1 MVLRKKQRDRKYFG
15 TRRWGMGN
23 IKNARGAGG
32 RGGVGEIGRLR
43 KHDWTYITAKAPEMI
58 RKKGFTTHS
67 KYSKTYEEITLHKIN
82 EMVKQ
87 SKDAKATLELR
98 NYKVLSNGNLE
109 KAATIK
115 AMGFSKLA
123 AEKIKRAGG
132 EAVVIADWKVI
143 KPKPE
148 QAQAATATK

>member
-1 MVLRKKQRDRKYFG
+1 MVLRREKKNRKYLG

-58 RKKGFTTHS
+58 RKKGFTTQA
-67 KYSKTYEEITLHKIN
+67 KRNTKEINLNQIN

-87 SKDAKATLELR
+87 SKEARATLEFR

-115 AMGFSKLA
+115 AAGFSKLA

-132 EAVVIADWKVI
+132 EAIVIADWHVKAA
-143 KPKPE
+143 PKPQE
-148 QAQAATATK
+148 TAQAATN